1 MAEPFKNWINRGI
14 IEGMAGH
21 FDRHYADF
29 DAASFI
35 HDAADGLEL
44 LELKQRTDRI
54 TDTMITYL
62 PEDFEQAGAI
72 LLASLGTT
80 LEDDLSVG
88 KIDSN
93 GIAGWAIMSMAH
105 YVALQGHDHLDL
117 SMTLLKEMTK
127 RSTAEFAIRYFLLN
141 DSDKT
146 LPYLKDWALDN
157 DQHVRRLASEGSR
170 PRLPW
175 GMRLP
180 VFVDDPSAV
189 IELLEMLKDDDSEYV
204 RRSVANNL
212 NDIAKDHPEWVAEI
226 AEQWLADA
234 SKERVKLVRHAC
246 RTLIK
251 NGHPK
256 TLAAFGY
263 KPAEAQQATI
273 EISTP
278 QVIFGEALEFMFS
291 LDSASDDAQPLLI
304 DYVIHH
310 QKANGTTSPKVFKWK
325 TTNLAANKSLSIDKK
340 HPMKKITTRQYY
352 AGKHSLEIMVN
363 GVSMGKTDFELLM
376 V

>member
-21 FDRHYADF
+21 FDKHYADF
-29 DAASFI
+29 DTSGFI
-35 HDAADGLEL
+35 NDAADGLEL

-54 TDTMITYL
+54 TDTMITYF
-62 PEDFEQAGAI
+62 PDDFEQAGAI
-72 LLASLGTT
+72 LLASLGTP
-80 LEDDLSVG
+80 LQDDLSAG
-88 KIDSN
+88 KIDSK

-105 YVALQGHDHLDL
+105 YVALQGHEHLDL

-146 LPYLKDWALDN
+146 LPYLRDWALDD

-180 VFVDDPSAV
+180 VFVDDPAAV

-212 NDIAKDHPEWVAEI
+212 NDIAKDHPEWVADI
-226 AEQWLADA
+226 AGQWLTDA

-263 KPAEAQQATI
+263 KPAKIQQATI
-273 EISTP
+273 KISKP
-278 QVIFGEALEFMFS
+278 QVNFGEALEFTLS
-291 LDSASDDAQPLLI
+291 LDSASVDEQPLLI

-325 TTNLAANKSLSIDKK
+325 TVNLTVDKTLNISKK

-352 AGKHSLEIMVN
+352 AGEHSLEVMVN
-363 GVSMGKTDFELLM
+363 GVSMGKADFELLM
-376 V
+376 

>member
-21 FDRHYADF
+21 FDKHYADF
-29 DAASFI
+29 DASGFI
-35 HDAADGLEL
+35 NDAADGLEL

-54 TDTMITYL
+54 TDTMITYF
-62 PEDFEQAGAI
+62 PDDFEQAGAI
-72 LLASLGTT
+72 LLASLGTP
-80 LEDDLSVG
+80 LQDDLSAG

-146 LPYLKDWALDN
+146 LPYLRDWALDD

-180 VFVDDPSAV
+180 VFVDDPAAV
-189 IELLEMLKDDDSEYV
+189 IELLEMLKDDDSQYV

-212 NDIAKDHPEWVAEI
+212 NDIAKDHPEWVADI
-226 AEQWLADA
+226 AGQWLTDA

-263 KPAEAQQATI
+263 KPAKIQQATI
-273 EISTP
+273 KISKP
-278 QVIFGEALEFMFS
+278 QVNFGEALEFTLS
-291 LDSASDDAQPLLI
+291 LDSASVDEQPLLI

-325 TTNLAANKSLSIDKK
+325 TVNLTVDKTLNISKK

-352 AGKHSLEIMVN
+352 AGEHSLEVMVN
-363 GVSMGKTDFELLM
+363 GVSMGKADFELLM
-376 V
+376 